1 MWLLWRHYLRCD
13 KGEFYGKCEYV
24 VVVWQSST
32 YTIGKF
38 IKIFKKCPQR
48 ILGVLFMIIIIYF
61 YLFIY
66 LFIYLFLLAVSTPSG
81 LESCSYSY
89 LFASVGR

>member
-1 MWLLWRHYLRCD
+1 MD
-13 KGEFYGKCEYV
+13 
-24 VVVWQSST
+24 
-32 YTIGKF
+32 KF

-48 ILGVLFMIIIIYF
+48 ILGGLFMIIIIYF

-66 LFIYLFLLAVSTPSG
+66 LFLLAVSTSSG
-81 LESCSYSY
+81 LESCSYGY